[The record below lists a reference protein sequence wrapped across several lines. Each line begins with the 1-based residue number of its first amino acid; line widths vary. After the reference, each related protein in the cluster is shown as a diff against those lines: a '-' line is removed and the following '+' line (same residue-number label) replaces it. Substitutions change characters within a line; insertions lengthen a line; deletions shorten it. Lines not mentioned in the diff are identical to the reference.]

1 MFVSIARKLYHVT
14 LTGPGSKQCK
24 GKQSVQVETNSSFCT
39 YKCEKFVQM
48 LLNDKKII
56 SALFHV

>member
-24 GKQSVQVETNSSFCT
+24 GKQCVQVETNSSCCT
-39 YKCEKFVQM
+39 YKCEKFVQK
-48 LLNDKKII
+48 LLNDKK
-56 SALFHV
+56 